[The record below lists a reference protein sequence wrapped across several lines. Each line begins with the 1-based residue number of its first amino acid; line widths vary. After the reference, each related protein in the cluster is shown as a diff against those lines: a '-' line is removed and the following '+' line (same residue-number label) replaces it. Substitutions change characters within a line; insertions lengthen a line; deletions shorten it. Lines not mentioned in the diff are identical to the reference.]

1 MKEKR
6 PATRSKPSAG
16 TARGRKTPV
25 TETKES
31 GRAVVLPAQSDL
43 FASVSGL
50 IEETRR
56 TLARQAN
63 STMVFLFW
71 RIGQQVNSEILD
83 HQRAEYGQKIVT
95 TLATQLV
102 AGYGRSFEARN
113 LRRMMQFAEQFP
125 DFGIVSPLATQL
137 SWSHVVEVLAL
148 KTPEARLFYLG
159 EAATRQLGKRELRRM
174 IDRKAFE
181 RKEIANAQLTEA
193 SAIALDTFKDPYLL
207 DVLGLHD
214 GFLEADLEAAVLRE
228 LESFILELGGGFTFV
243 ARQKRMIIGGED
255 FHLDLLFFR
264 TPSWWPNTGR
274 CFLSAPCSKGKS
286 IRCWKVH
293 ANNWHGAKLCCPAK
307 RKWAKDES
315 SVEKKADLIYGEGV
329 LQTTNV
335 ADAAA
340 GKAEVVRKSTA
351 VKSVSVRLRPRAPSL
366 RTIIIRAQMTLFL
379 SNFRREISLCG
390 ERHSGVRV
398 RRRHLVFGQHSE
410 TPYFCRSASRRAISY
425 SGTKSSDRLASV
437 CTDLGQWQWL
447 WPALYL
453 AA

>member
-1 MKEKR
+1 MNEKR

-16 TARGRKTPV
+16 TSRGRKTPV

-102 AGYGRSFEARN
+102 ASYGRSFEARN

-255 FHLDLLFFR
+255 FHLDLLFFHR
-264 TPSWWPNTGR
+264 RLKRLVAVELKIGKFEAGHKGQMELYLGWLNRYERQDGENAPIGLILCAEKSREQIELLQLDQDTIMVAEYWTVFPERPVFERKIHT
-274 CFLSAPCSKGKS
+274 LLESAREQLARRKALLPGK
-286 IRCWKVH
+286 KEV
-293 ANNWHGAKLCCPAK
+293 
-307 RKWAKDES
+307 
-315 SVEKKADLIYGEGV
+315 GEG
-329 LQTTNV
+329 
-335 ADAAA
+335 
-340 GKAEVVRKSTA
+340 
-351 VKSVSVRLRPRAPSL
+351 
-366 RTIIIRAQMTLFL
+366 
-379 SNFRREISLCG
+379 
-390 ERHSGVRV
+390 
-398 RRRHLVFGQHSE
+398 
-410 TPYFCRSASRRAISY
+410 
-425 SGTKSSDRLASV
+425 
-437 CTDLGQWQWL
+437 
-447 WPALYL
+447 
-453 AA
+453 